1 MNRIL
6 KLFTATSILV
16 TLFVSCSNDSS
27 LIKVEELNFKEVV
40 KVEPD
45 TLLNNITLN
54 EFANMIVI
62 DSLLIVNSY
71 NREYVI
77 HVFDKRN
84 GSFIN
89 NFLKIGNGP
98 GEFISSGFRISKI
111 GKMLYVYSPS
121 VNLMR
126 RYYFPK
132 LLNNSIPEEEVS
144 FKEDSRI
151 TVPIKNNYIASTY
164 YKERF
169 LLYDHLGKRLSKYDS
184 FPRFFNDD
192 DSSDL
197 RTFYLNYQLINVK
210 PDQTKFCSTTLA
222 GSLIQV
228 FKINNGAIEL
238 VKQKGFEPPIISK
251 SKEKR
256 GFADKECILGFRHI
270 QVTDE
275 YIYVLYCGTKVKDL
289 NKNKNIVSS
298 NIYVFDWNCKPIKKY
313 EIKDGR
319 ATCFCIDEQD
329 QKIFLYSILEDG
341 EATLSYFKL

>member
-1 MNRIL
+1 
-6 KLFTATSILV
+6 
-16 TLFVSCSNDSS
+16 
-27 LIKVEELNFKEVV
+27 
-40 KVEPD
+40 
-45 TLLNNITLN
+45 
-54 EFANMIVI
+54 MIVI

-151 TVPIKNNYIASTY
+151 IVPIKNNYIASTY

-228 FKINNGAIEL
+228 FNINNG
-238 VKQKGFEPPIISK
+238 
-251 SKEKR
+251 
-256 GFADKECILGFRHI
+256 
-270 QVTDE
+270 
-275 YIYVLYCGTKVKDL
+275 
-289 NKNKNIVSS
+289 VS
-298 NIYVFDWNCKPIKKY
+298 N
-313 EIKDGR
+313 
-319 ATCFCIDEQD
+319 
-329 QKIFLYSILEDG
+329 
-341 EATLSYFKL
+341 